1 MNIKELKQIIECN
14 LKASINFQEKLKNS
28 EDHCADNARFYY
40 MTIGEISTL
49 QRIGGLIGINKELF
63 NYDPYETKG
72 NDQKFNY
79 CGSIGKIGDK
89 TDE

>member
-14 LKASINFQEKLKNS
+14 LKASINFREETRGSGVYLAENIG
-28 EDHCADNARFYY
+28 FYY

-49 QRIGGLIGINKELF
+49 QRIGELIGINKELL
-63 NYDPYETKG
+63 NYDPYETEEDDK
-72 NDQKFNY
+72 KFNY
-79 CGSIGKIGDK
+79 CGSIGKIGGK